1 MGEKKGF
8 IFVFIILCTVI
19 LPFALDWF
27 IFNVKTDQ
35 FTKAATEMNQL
46 VQEAGNYTPTV
57 ANVVQK
63 YKANDLDVTISVP
76 KVGAETPLPVG
87 SRITITY
94 HYERQGFFGIKHTLH
109 TSNEVIVKRR

>member
-8 IFVFIILCTVI
+8 VFVFIILCTVI

-35 FTKAATEMNQL
+35 FTKAATELNQL

-57 ANVVQK
+57 DNVVNK
-63 YKANDLDVTISVP
+63 YKANDLKVVISVP
-76 KVGAETPLPVG
+76 KVGSETPLPVG

-94 HYERQGFFGIKHTLH
+94 SYERQGFFGLTHKLK